1 MTIRIM
7 KTLGVILAGA
17 LLLAACGT
25 KKAPTYNGGGYSSPT
40 TTTTSPSLPIG
51 SPNSPTWVAAKFA
64 SINWSSSP
72 KWPSQ
77 NYIYTLERPY
87 LTPAMNA
94 ANTTQ
99 AERPVPQAIAAKWD
113 SDVCYGIGKFANVS
127 QAWVVTDAG
136 VTPTERVVEL
146 DLTIGTTQD
155 GVESATEG
163 STYEYAFL
171 MEEVHGKWF
180 VASPPEEPQ

>member
-51 SPNSPTWVAAKFA
+51 SPKSPTWVAAKFA

-77 NYIYTLERPY
+77 NYIYTLELHRDGGPPRLHQPNGTVY
-87 LTPAMNA
+87 SERSGSQRDVEARTVARQSHQEDASPFKYPGHLEPSCV
-94 ANTTQ
+94 
-99 AERPVPQAIAAKWD
+99 ERPH
-113 SDVCYGIGKFANVS
+113 
-127 QAWVVTDAG
+127 
-136 VTPTERVVEL
+136 L
-146 DLTIGTTQD
+146 
-155 GVESATEG
+155 
-163 STYEYAFL
+163 
-171 MEEVHGKWF
+171 
-180 VASPPEEPQ
+180 